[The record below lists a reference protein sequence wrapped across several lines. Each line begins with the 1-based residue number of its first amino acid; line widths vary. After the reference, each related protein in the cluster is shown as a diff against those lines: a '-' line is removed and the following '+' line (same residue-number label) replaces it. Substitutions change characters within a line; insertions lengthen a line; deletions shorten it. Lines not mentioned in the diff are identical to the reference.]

1 MTINCVKFQ
10 KDVDSVS
17 VSRELLDESRRNGWN
32 IRNWDTTIK
41 NRVVIQAK
49 TKNRVVTYLI
59 ALLSAKTFN
68 KHPPLFAENLIIANT
83 VFIRLTAL
91 GAY

>member
-1 MTINCVKFQ
+1 MKYSELRHNNQ
-10 KDVDSVS
+10 ESSRDSS
-17 VSRELLDESRRNGWN
+17 E
-32 IRNWDTTIK
+32 
-41 NRVVIQAK
+41 
-49 TKNRVVTYLI
+49 